1 MSSESVIHIK
11 LDYMEALKARRSILS
26 SELGSLNIE
35 KKIGRYWAIRMEEL
49 GLKERLYVKMK
60 ETRSSIK
67 KLQSLLPNPKIP
79 KIIKREE
86 AMEKVVKAEN
96 WPNKIG
102 PHSEGD
108 IESQLR
114 EIQRRLNELQR
125 EDI

>member
-35 KKIGRYWAIRMEEL
+35 KKIGRYWAIRLEEL

-60 ETRSSIK
+60 ETKSNIK

-86 AMEKVVKAEN
+86 TIEKVGKAEN
-96 WPNKIG
+96 G
-102 PHSEGD
+102 LGTHSEGD

>member
-35 KKIGRYWAIRMEEL
+35 KKIGRYWAIRLEEL
-49 GLKERLYVKMK
+49 GLKERLYVKIK
-60 ETRSSIK
+60 ETKSNIK
-67 KLQSLLPNPKIP
+67 RLQSLLPNPKIP

-86 AMEKVVKAEN
+86 AIEKIAKTEN
-96 WPNKIG
+96 G
-102 PHSEGD
+102 PRTHSEGD

-114 EIQRRLNELQR
+114 EIQRRLTELQR

>member
-35 KKIGRYWAIRMEEL
+35 KKIGRYWAIRLEEL
-49 GLKERLYVKMK
+49 GLKERLYVKIK
-60 ETRSSIK
+60 ETKSNIK

-86 AMEKVVKAEN
+86 AIEKAAKAEN
-96 WPNKIG
+96 G
-102 PHSEGD
+102 PRTHSEGD

>member
-35 KKIGRYWAIRMEEL
+35 KKIGRYWAIRLEEL
-49 GLKERLYVKMK
+49 GLKERLYVKIK
-60 ETRSSIK
+60 ETKSNIK
-67 KLQSLLPNPKIP
+67 KLQSLLQNQKIP
-79 KIIKREE
+79 KIIKRGE
-86 AMEKVVKAEN
+86 AIEKVAKAEN
-96 WPNKIG
+96 G
-102 PHSEGD
+102 LESHSEGD

-114 EIQRRLNELQR
+114 EIQRRLTELQR

>member
-35 KKIGRYWAIRMEEL
+35 KKIGRYWAIRLEEL
-49 GLKERLYVKMK
+49 GLKERLYVKIK
-60 ETRSSIK
+60 ETKSNIK

-79 KIIKREE
+79 KIIKRGE
-86 AMEKVVKAEN
+86 AIEKVAKAEN
-96 WPNKIG
+96 G
-102 PHSEGD
+102 LESHSEGD

-114 EIQRRLNELQR
+114 EIQRRLTELQR